1 MKRIIALTAVALITT
16 VGAASAMTSPSSVE
30 LNEIR
35 GYAPNADL
43 SGLSNGDIAALQ
55 SIIHGGDSEGEA
67 TAQIRAYLLNAS

>member
-1 MKRIIALTAVALITT
+1 MKRIIALTAVALVTT

-43 SGLSNGDIAALQ
+43 SALTSKQ
-55 SIIHGGDSEGEA
+55 VGELQMIIHGSDREA
-67 TAQIRAYLLNAS
+67 GVWVRAYLLNAS